1 MKFMAG
7 ELGQAPKPS
16 NRQVCLH
23 VETSNMNA
31 KRIPTHSNRTYA
43 ICAGRELFLM
53 PRYPVAKKSPHYLST
68 ASHVADSD

>member
-23 VETSNMNA
+23 VETSNVNA
-31 KRIPTHSNRTYA
+31 KHIPTHSNGIHA
-43 ICAGRELFLM
+43 ICAGRELFLN
-53 PRYPVAKKSPHYLST
+53 PVAKKSPHYLST